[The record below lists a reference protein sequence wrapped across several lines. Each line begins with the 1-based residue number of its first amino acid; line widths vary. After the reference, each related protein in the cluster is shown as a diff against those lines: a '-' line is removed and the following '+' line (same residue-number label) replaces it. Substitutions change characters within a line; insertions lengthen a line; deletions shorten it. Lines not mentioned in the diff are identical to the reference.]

1 MAGRVDKIE
10 FERRIG
16 IVYDFIVLGGDT
28 PRIIANIAQLFGI
41 KKRQAQTYINQA
53 TERLRSVQQTKLG
66 NKYGEIAEVFREVRR
81 RAFEEGDLNVALR
94 AADRE
99 AAMWG
104 LYAPTAISVTW
115 REEVV
120 MLLRQRLITAE
131 EVTKELGDDIAKEL
145 LVAAGVSGHET
156 QRLVDTLASANPT
169 GDGDEAARVAGRSLA
184 DVFGQKP

>member
-81 RAFEEGDLNVALR
+81 RRRGGTFSYFRCPAHLPVQ
-94 AADRE
+94 
-99 AAMWG
+99 
-104 LYAPTAISVTW
+104 Y
-115 REEVV
+115 
-120 MLLRQRLITAE
+120 Q
-131 EVTKELGDDIAKEL
+131 
-145 LVAAGVSGHET
+145 
-156 QRLVDTLASANPT
+156 
-169 GDGDEAARVAGRSLA
+169 
-184 DVFGQKP
+184 